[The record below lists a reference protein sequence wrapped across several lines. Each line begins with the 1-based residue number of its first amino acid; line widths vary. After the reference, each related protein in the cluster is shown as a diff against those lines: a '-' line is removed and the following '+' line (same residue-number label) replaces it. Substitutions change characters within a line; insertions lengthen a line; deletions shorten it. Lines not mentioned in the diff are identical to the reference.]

1 MIARAATEPVTQRE
15 VKAELARVNG
25 ETEKFQQLE
34 HSEELEAFRT
44 GFRVSPTNGERQ
56 EIILESDCIL
66 MKAERMT
73 QRARVCI
80 VLSVIRTL
88 RQSRR

>member
-15 VKAELARVNG
+15 VKAELARVTG

-44 GFRVSPTNGERQ
+44 GFRVPFCEALCPN
-56 EIILESDCIL
+56 
-66 MKAERMT
+66 
-73 QRARVCI
+73 
-80 VLSVIRTL
+80 L
-88 RQSRR
+88 RLN